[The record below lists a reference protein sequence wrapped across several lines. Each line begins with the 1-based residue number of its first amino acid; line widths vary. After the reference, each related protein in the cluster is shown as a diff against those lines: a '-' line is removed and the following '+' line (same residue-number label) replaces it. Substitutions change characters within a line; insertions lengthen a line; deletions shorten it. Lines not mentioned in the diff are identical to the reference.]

1 MHRWGKLYISLYQ
14 WWDESHVIFL
24 MSSYVIFFPPRRP
37 RKGTAIVLYAAHD
50 ASITISHPDLQS
62 WSGGE
67 WCMAM
72 AQRSAAMNLQN
83 RMGRQYE
90 DIRWYKMI
98 IYRCYK
104 NVSMQA
110 TDQFRGYSAKC
121 CIGFRRVTGCQRR
134 LAGQLGQPSRGSIH
148 LHNSYRQTY
157 PGWWFGNVWN
167 IFYIPYIGN
176 VIIPTDFHS
185 IIFQRDGLTTKPRC
199 GWQDPMCSWTG
210 ALGWHPLLLATHG
223 GRVCGWHMYILTL
236 LKNIGD
242 LSMAML
248 VITRG
253 YIL

>member
-1 MHRWGKLYISLYQ
+1 
-14 WWDESHVIFL
+14 
-24 MSSYVIFFPPRRP
+24 
-37 RKGTAIVLYAAHD
+37 
-50 ASITISHPDLQS
+50 
-62 WSGGE
+62 
-67 WCMAM
+67 
-72 AQRSAAMNLQN
+72 
-83 RMGRQYE
+83 
-90 DIRWYKMI
+90 MI

-104 NVSMQA
+104 NVSMPA

-167 IFYIPYIGN
+167 IFDIPYIGN
-176 VIIPTDFHS
+176 VIVPTDFHS
-185 IIFQRDGLTTKPRC
+185 IIFQRDGKKPPSSISAKVWMARSNVFLNWSAWLASVTS
-199 GWQDPMCSWTG
+199 GHPWRQG
-210 ALGWHPLLLATHG
+210 LGMA
-223 GRVCGWHMYILTL
+223 YILTL

-248 VITRG
+248 VTTRG